1 MLNII
6 VGENASG
13 KTVALQEKLEE
24 VNLRDAATNLRDT
37 SKYSHNIV
45 DEKVRCLWRQIP
57 FNVEN
62 VNNKVYLESTD
73 KERDPFDYN
82 ECLPLKSIVTALCSD
97 KKYFI
102 WDEPEH
108 NIPET
113 LKDWVM
119 TALLRVSTLFDEV
132 WISTHLDGM
141 DYISGAN
148 YFKVDKNGYLV
159 RITEDEAGELLTAI

>member
-1 MLNII
+1 M
-6 VGENASG
+6 E
-13 KTVALQEKLEE
+13 ALTK
-24 VNLRDAATNLRDT
+24 
-37 SKYSHNIV
+37 
-45 DEKVRCLWRQIP
+45 
-57 FNVEN
+57 
-62 VNNKVYLESTD
+62 
-73 KERDPFDYN
+73 RDPFNYGG
-82 ECLPLKSIVTALCSD
+82 CKPLVEIITALCSD

-159 RITEDEAGELLTAI
+159 RITEDEASELLTMI